1 MRRRVV
7 PILLAGAVL
16 AAGLVLVFAAGEDS
30 PAAPALPEQGRVDP
44 LVSEAG
50 ALGDPLAAFG
60 FALLAGEAAATSEN
74 VVISPA
80 SIHAVLSMLLTG
92 AEGETAA
99 EIEQALALEGLTG
112 TALGQA
118 WADLITAAQAG
129 EDSRVSIADSLWLR
143 SGVPFLPAFIDTN
156 RDYFAADMRELPGDP
171 AEAATQINDWIGRR
185 TAGRITELVGPGD
198 FSEST
203 ILTLVN
209 TVYLKV
215 KWEHFDPALT
225 RPEPFTL
232 EVGEAVDVPMMQ
244 SRLEARYGSTD
255 VYDAVALGTD
265 GPVTVWIVVPKGAH
279 TPGEAAEALADGGY
293 RSLLDTARPV
303 EGSLAVPRLSLEY
316 ESERLKEHLEALGI
330 VRAFSPDEA
339 DFTGI
344 ADLGGR
350 VYVEAILH
358 KANLDLD
365 EEGVEAAAATGAVV
379 GVTSA
384 PTETFA
390 VRADRPF
397 LVVLAEEASGAP
409 LFTALVRDPR

>member
-1 MRRRVV
+1 MRGRVAA
-7 PILLAGAVL
+7 ILLVGTVL
-16 AAGLVLVFAAGEDS
+16 AAGLALTLTVGEDS
-30 PAAPALPEQGRVDP
+30 PAAPALPEQGRADP

-50 ALGDPLAAFG
+50 ALTDPLAAFG
-60 FALLAGEAAATSEN
+60 FALLAREAATTSDN

-80 SIHAVLSMLLTG
+80 SVHAVLSMLHTG

-99 EIEQALALEGLTG
+99 EIEQALALDGLTG
-112 TALGQA
+112 AALGQA
-118 WADLITAAQAG
+118 WADLIASAQASEG
-129 EDSRVSIADSLWLR
+129 SKVSIANSLWLR
-143 SGVPFLPAFIDTN
+143 DGVPFVPAFIDTN

-171 AEAATQINDWIGRR
+171 AEAATQVNDWVEQR
-185 TAGRITELVGPGD
+185 TAGRITELVSPGD
-198 FSEST
+198 FSEAT

-215 KWEHFDPALT
+215 RWEHFDPAVT
-225 RPEPFTL
+225 RPESFTL
-232 EVGEAVDVPMMQ
+232 ESGEAVDVPMMQ
-244 SRLEARYGSTD
+244 SRLEAGYGSTD
-255 VYDAVALGTD
+255 VYDAVALSTD

-279 TPGEAAEALADGGY
+279 TPEAAAVALGDGGY
-293 RSLLDTARPV
+293 RDLLDTAKPV

-316 ESERLKEHLEALGI
+316 ESERLQEHLEALGI
-330 VRAFSPDEA
+330 VRAFSPAEA

-358 KANLDLD
+358 KADLDLD

-379 GVTSA
+379 GVTGVPVDA
-384 PTETFA
+384 FV

-397 LVVLAEEASGAP
+397 LVILAEEASGAP

>member
-1 MRRRVV
+1 
-7 PILLAGAVL
+7 
-16 AAGLVLVFAAGEDS
+16 
-30 PAAPALPEQGRVDP
+30 
-44 LVSEAG
+44 
-50 ALGDPLAAFG
+50 
-60 FALLAGEAAATSEN
+60 
-74 VVISPA
+74 
-80 SIHAVLSMLLTG
+80 MLLTG
-92 AEGETAA
+92 AGGETAA
-99 EIEQALALEGLTG
+99 EIEQALALQGLTG

-118 WADLITAAQAG
+118 WADLITSAQAG
-129 EDSRVSIADSLWLR
+129 EGSKVSITNSLWLR
-143 SGVPFLPAFIDTN
+143 DGVPFVPAFIDTN

-171 AEAATQINDWIGRR
+171 AEAAAQVNDWVEER
-185 TAGRITELVGPGD
+185 TAGRITELVSPGD
-198 FSEST
+198 FSEAT

-232 EVGEAVDVPMMQ
+232 EGGGAVDVPMMQ

-255 VYDAVALGTD
+255 VYDAVGLGTD

-279 TPGEAAEALADGGY
+279 TPEEAAAALGDGGY
-293 RSLLDTARPV
+293 RTLLDTAEAV

-316 ESERLKEHLEALGI
+316 ESERLKEHLKALGI
-330 VRAFSPDEA
+330 AKAFSPDEA

-344 ADLGGR
+344 ADVGGR

-358 KANLDLD
+358 KADLDLD

-384 PTETFA
+384 PVETFA